1 MAISGAWPDRGRF
14 SEGAGDRPLFQAD
27 HRGRIMTVYK
37 VLRFHIGD
45 RDYRVGDTRE
55 AIPAEVAHLVECGVL
70 QEVKMVAPPAR
81 KRSAKP

>member
-1 MAISGAWPDRGRF
+1 
-14 SEGAGDRPLFQAD
+14 
-27 HRGRIMTVYK
+27 MTVYK

-55 AIPAEVAHLVECGVL
+55 AIPAEVAHLVEWGIL
-70 QEVKMVAPPAR
+70 QEVKMVAAPAR